1 MITGYN
7 GDVAHAEAVGI
18 PGCLSLRL
26 VAWAENYTTDIC
38 AIQLAA
44 NLYM

>member
-7 GDVAHAEAVGI
+7 GNVAHATAVGTR
-18 PGCLSLRL
+18 LSLSPTCGLGRKL
-26 VAWAENYTTDIC
+26 YNWYIC